1 MFRKSL
7 IGAAVLI
14 ALVAVTFMA
23 TACSKKQTVREEAAG
38 QPLAAMP
45 APVPVPAPAPAPTPT
60 PPPPPPPPPPPAPA
74 PAPAPIPAPAP
85 KAEEAIDLAALRIY
99 FAFDDKNLSTK
110 AKENLDKIAGWMK
123 RNPQAKIRIE
133 GHTCDLGGLEYNL
146 ALGDR
151 RANEA
156 KKHLAGLG
164 INPNRISTV
173 SYGEEKPMVPNKS
186 EANRSKNR
194 RGEFL
199 KMQ

>member
-45 APVPVPAPAPAPTPT
+45 APAPVPAPAPAPTPT

-99 FAFDDKNLSTK
+99 FAFDDKSLSTK

-133 GHTCDLGGLEYNL
+133 GHTCDLGRSEYNL

-199 KMQ
+199 KGQ